1 MIYQMWYFV
10 SAEKVIEAEEDD
22 EDLPWIKEK
31 GKDGTNG
38 DVNIKASA
46 VLSASLLI
54 TLQLVICH

>member
-1 MIYQMWYFV
+1 MWYFA

-31 GKDGTNG
+31 GKDETNG

-46 VLSASLLI
+46 VLSATLLI
-54 TLQLVICH
+54 ALQLVIYH